1 MEAEPDLHLWR
12 TDSLK
17 SVPFKSNQL
26 LSADMN
32 YLGST
37 QKKTN
42 VTFLCSSN
50 KMYSHYSPLSQKKLL
65 LSVYAANSNLPAPE
79 ASVNIPYVLW
89 KEQSAMCS
97 THTHGQ

>member
-1 MEAEPDLHLWR
+1 
-12 TDSLK
+12 
-17 SVPFKSNQL
+17 
-26 LSADMN
+26 MN

-65 LSVYAANSNLPAPE
+65 LSVYAANSNLPASE
-79 ASVNIPYVLW
+79 ASVNIPDVLW
-89 KEQSAMCS
+89 KEQTARCS
-97 THTHGQ
+97 THTGSKLQLQRQNFFNYINGQLDNTQF